1 MMWPLPKQDD
11 VNDLMTWQHKLIL
24 LLRKG
29 WRRLCLVLAALL
41 LVALL
46 LNPGWETAIQISIG
60 IAVLL
65 CFDLILTFAAWLT
78 LSFVERDKRP

>member
-1 MMWPLPKQDD
+1 MWPLPKQDD
-11 VNDLMTWQHKLIL
+11 INGLMTWQHKLIV

-29 WRRLCLVLAALL
+29 WRKLCFALAALL

-46 LNPGWETAIQISIG
+46 LNPGRETAFQVSVG
-60 IAVLL
+60 IAGLL

-78 LSFVERDKRP
+78 LSFVEKDKRP